1 MAKSSIKQIGSIH
14 LPSLVNDAH
23 FIYMKNVE
31 ERMEENEA
39 VKATASVKTAV
50 GALKAAVAEEDK
62 YLVLSKKSSHT
73 KQLAAKDKERDDIFR
88 GYRTAVKGH
97 LHAPTKEMAEA
108 AADLWEHMEDYNI
121 DPHMQLERET
131 SRIMNLV
138 DDLEKKYAAQVT
150 LFGLKP
156 YAEALG
162 AANKMVEELLTTR
175 TDDRS
180 KQIAGVLRKARATTD
195 EAYQNAVRLI
205 NAVVVVGTEKDFTA
219 LIDFL
224 NENIKRYKE
233 QVMTRPKK
241 KDDNDG
247 EKPKD
252 KKGKKGK
259 NEKPDTGGIG
269 QESSEKGILID
280 GARKTVVK
288 ATIMKYVDDKYFL
301 ALQFDAAGKEMLCVY
316 FVAEGNKRVNDM
328 TRESDVYWVV
338 SYDKDGSCVFFTTN
352 VGKDQKCKA
361 GTLLYDIDMESGRY
375 RVDVTTA
382 QVGKSNGKTGDGN
395 AHTFAVRIDGTAEV
409 KK

>member
-1 MAKSSIKQIGSIH
+1 MKINIFDKQRLQNLEHSQYAINLYALCTEANIEKLNPL
-14 LPSLVNDAH
+14 LPALKTCID
-23 FIYMKNVE
+23 KE
-31 ERMEENEA
+31 ELALNLPRGKEFMEEIRELDAARDESYRALQLCVELAGHKRAADVKKAAQEITKVLKRYPDTPKMSNDKETSAIRNLADDLNSAQMKPLVTKIGAKADLDQLVADNEA
-39 VKATASVKTAV
+39 FSAMFLKHYSATPPSKNFD
-50 GALKAAVAEEDK
+50 LKKLRAA
-62 YLVLSKKSSHT
+62 
-73 KQLAAKDKERDDIFR
+73 
-88 GYRTAVKGH
+88 
-97 LHAPTKEMAEA
+97 
-108 AADLWEHMEDYNI
+108 
-121 DPHMQLERET
+121 
-131 SRIMNLV
+131 
-138 DDLEKKYAAQVT
+138 
-150 LFGLKP
+150 
-156 YAEALG
+156 
-162 AANKMVEELLTTR
+162 
-175 TDDRS
+175 
-180 KQIAGVLRKARATTD
+180 TD
-195 EAYQNAVRLI
+195 EAI
-205 NAVVVVGTEKDFTA
+205 NAVVLRMQSLADLLPDTVGLAD
-219 LIDFL
+219 LIT
-224 NENIKRYKE
+224 RYNKLSDDRQLTLKLRKAAAE
-233 QVMTRPKK
+233 KK
-241 KDDNDG
+241 KPGDG

-269 QESSEKGILID
+269 QEPSKKGILID
-280 GARKTVVK
+280 GVRKTVVK

>member
-1 MAKSSIKQIGSIH
+1 MEKSSIKQIGSIH

-108 AADLWEHMEDYNI
+108 AADLWQHLKDYNI
-121 DPHMQLERET
+121 DPDMQLERET

-150 LFGLKP
+150 LLGLKP

-162 AANKMVEELLTTR
+162 AVNKMVEELLTTR

-180 KQIAGVLRKARATTD
+180 KQIAGVLRKARAATD

-259 NEKPDTGGIG
+259 NEKPNTGGIG
-269 QESSEKGILID
+269 QEPGEKGILID
-280 GARKTVVK
+280 GVRKTVVK
-288 ATIMKYVDDKYFL
+288 AVVTNDLDERYLLV
-301 ALQFDAAGKEMLCVY
+301 LQLDTAGKELLQVY
-316 FVAEGNKRVNDM
+316 FVAEGNKKVNDM

>member
-1 MAKSSIKQIGSIH
+1 MMIKSFKRSNLQNLEHSQYAINLHTICTEANIEKLNPLLPVLKTCIDKEEQALNLPRGKEFMQEIRELDAVRDESYRALQLCVELAAHKRAADVKKAAQEITKVLKRYPDTPKMSNDKETSAIRNLADDLNSAQMKPLVTKIGAKADLDQ
-14 LPSLVNDAH
+14 LVAD
-23 FIYMKNVE
+23 
-31 ERMEENEA
+31 NEA
-39 VKATASVKTAV
+39 FAAMFLKHYSATPPSKNFD
-50 GALKAAVAEEDK
+50 LKKLRAA
-62 YLVLSKKSSHT
+62 
-73 KQLAAKDKERDDIFR
+73 
-88 GYRTAVKGH
+88 
-97 LHAPTKEMAEA
+97 
-108 AADLWEHMEDYNI
+108 
-121 DPHMQLERET
+121 
-131 SRIMNLV
+131 
-138 DDLEKKYAAQVT
+138 
-150 LFGLKP
+150 
-156 YAEALG
+156 
-162 AANKMVEELLTTR
+162 
-175 TDDRS
+175 
-180 KQIAGVLRKARATTD
+180 TD
-195 EAYQNAVRLI
+195 EAI
-205 NAVVVVGTEKDFTA
+205 NAVVLRMQSLADLLPDTVGLAD
-219 LIDFL
+219 LIT
-224 NENIKRYKE
+224 RYNKLSDDRQLTLKLRKAAAE
-233 QVMTRPKK
+233 KK
-241 KDDNDG
+241 KPGDG

-269 QESSEKGILID
+269 QEPSEKGILID
-280 GARKTVVK
+280 GVRKTVVK

-352 VGKDQKCKA
+352 VGKDQKCEA